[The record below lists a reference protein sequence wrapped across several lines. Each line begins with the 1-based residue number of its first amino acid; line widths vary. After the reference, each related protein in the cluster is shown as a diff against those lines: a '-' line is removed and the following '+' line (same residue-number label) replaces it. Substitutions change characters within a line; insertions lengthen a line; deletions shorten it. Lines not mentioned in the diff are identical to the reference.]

1 MANDL
6 LKNFANE
13 LKTIREQ
20 QRYTL
25 QSLHNKTRIEI
36 KYLQAIEDA
45 KFDIIGDVY
54 MRSFIKGYVK
64 ALDLDEVFYIKKYDM
79 AKNGRDINEPI
90 EEEEEV
96 VEEIQTELNED
107 IKESDPPAKPHTPRK
122 QIKYNEDTEVNTAQM
137 KRSFNIVIYIFLTIV
152 VALIIAI
159 VLIVRSSKPEIVV
172 EKSYEEVTKEQED
185 RFQMKEELRDSS
197 FSYANGKLNVKL
209 KAHEMSWFKAKLDT
223 GEPSE
228 FLLRRNK
235 DTLIVADKVMELQ
248 IGNTE
253 GIEIFINNIKTEIP
267 GNKSRVKNI
276 RIDPSGISEIKN
288 KSGYRNDTSRN

>member
-6 LKNFANE
+6 LKSFAEE

-25 QSLHNKTRIEI
+25 QSLHNKTRIEM

-90 EEEEEV
+90 EEEEV
-96 VEEIQTELNED
+96 VEEVETELDDE

-172 EKSYEEVTKEQED
+172 EKSYEEVAKEQEE
-185 RFQMKEELRDSS
+185 RFQMNEELRDSS
-197 FSYANGKLNVKL
+197 FAYTNGKLNVKL
-209 KAHEMSWFKAKLDT
+209 KAHEMSWFNSKLDA

-235 DTLIVADKVMELQ
+235 DTLIVADKVMELR
-248 IGNTE
+248 IGNSE

-267 GNKSRVKNI
+267 GGKSRVKYI

>member
-20 QRYTL
+20 QNYTL

-64 ALDLDEVFYIKKYDM
+64 ALDLDDVFYIKKYDL
-79 AKNGRDINEPI
+79 AKDGRDINDPI
-90 EEEEEV
+90 EEEEV
-96 VEEIQTELNED
+96 VEEVETELDDD

-172 EKSYEEVTKEQED
+172 EKSYEEVVKEQEE
-185 RFQMKEELRDSS
+185 RFQMNEELRDSS
-197 FSYANGKLNVKL
+197 FVYTNGKLNVKL
-209 KAHEMSWFKAKLDT
+209 KAHEMSWFKFKIDT
-223 GEPSE
+223 DEPGE

-235 DTLIVADKVMELQ
+235 DTLIVADKVMELH
-248 IGNTE
+248 IGNAE

-267 GNKSRVKNI
+267 GAKSRVKYI